1 MVKRVQSGK
10 CHLCLYSKIEIKVEL
25 YMYKV
30 LGMVEKQPKRQRLQV
45 LTFSK
50 VEVPYNL
57 YTMKKQD
64 KVIAK
69 ANNSIP
75 LWCNW
80 NYKWVLLW
88 V

>member
-1 MVKRVQSGK
+1 
-10 CHLCLYSKIEIKVEL
+10 
-25 YMYKV
+25 
-30 LGMVEKQPKRQRLQV
+30 MVERQPKRQRLQV

-64 KVIAK
+64 KVITK

-75 LWCNW
+75 L
-80 NYKWVLLW
+80 
-88 V
+88 

>member
-1 MVKRVQSGK
+1 
-10 CHLCLYSKIEIKVEL
+10 
-25 YMYKV
+25 
-30 LGMVEKQPKRQRLQV
+30 
-45 LTFSK
+45 
-50 VEVPYNL
+50 L